1 MGAEDGVVFDE
12 IGGYKID
19 KENYYCRQFYFQTEI
34 FTPAVETADGVDAIE
49 PDAET
54 LESLGC
60 CIVKDGCLKRFPVVP
75 SNSSLKS

>member
-1 MGAEDGVVFDE
+1 MALHLLELEATKSIKRIF
-12 IGGYKID
+12 ISMK
-19 KENYYCRQFYFQTEI
+19 QFYFRSEI

-54 LESLGC
+54 LESFGC